1 MRRSSRLIAT
11 GGGLTALLAV
21 FCALPFLVALYRL
34 DILIFMLINVILAVS
49 YRFLTLAGEFS
60 LGHVVMMGVGA
71 YGSALATK
79 EAGLSVWLAAPL
91 AAAFTG
97 LLALLLAFPL
107 FRMKGFYFLIGSFAA
122 GEAIRLTWN
131 RFRDP
136 FGGPGGIVY
145 IPSPEIPLPVLG
157 MFDIAADPQ
166 AYYFFTLAI
175 VVITILIFYRL
186 EHSRFGLTLH
196 AIHWQDVLAESVG
209 VHIWWYKTFALVV
222 ASAFAGLAGALL
234 GHYLGTVNPT
244 QFNLHI
250 MLFVLVWVIV
260 GGTRTIA
267 GPIVGVVVLTVVDQG
282 LRSLEEW
289 RPLFYGAIL
298 ILTVMFLPDGLES
311 LPRRLKEWW
320 ELARHGRGPPV
331 SDDEEPPGSD
341 RPPPRDA

>member
-1 MRRSSRLIAT
+1 MRRSSRFWAT
-11 GGGLTALLAV
+11 GGGLTALLALM
-21 FCALPFLVALYRL
+21 CALPFLVALYRL
-34 DILIFMLINVILAVS
+34 DILIFLLINVILAVS
-49 YRFLTLAGEFS
+49 YRFLTLAGEYS

-91 AAAFTG
+91 AMAFTG

-122 GEAIRLTWN
+122 GEAIRLSWN

-145 IPSPEIPLPVLG
+145 IPTPEIPLPVLG
-157 MFDIAADPQ
+157 TFDVAADPV
-166 AYYFFTLAI
+166 AYYFLCLA
-175 VVITILIFYRL
+175 VVIATIVIFYRL
-186 EHSRFGLTLH
+186 ERSRFGLTLH
-196 AIHWQDVLAESVG
+196 AIHWKDVLAESVG

-222 ASAFAGLAGALL
+222 ASAFAGLAGTLL

-267 GPIVGVVVLTVVDQG
+267 GPILGVAVLTVVDQG
-282 LRSLEEW
+282 LRGLDEW

-298 ILTVMFLPDGLES
+298 ILTVMFLPQGLES
-311 LPRRLKEWW
+311 LPRRLTGLWQA
-320 ELARHGRGPPV
+320 LRDRRAPGV
-331 SDDEEPPGSD
+331 SDDEEPPESD

>member
-1 MRRSSRLIAT
+1 MRRSSRLWAT
-11 GGGLTALLAV
+11 GGGLGALLV
-21 FCALPFLVALYRL
+21 VMCALPFMVALYRL

-49 YRFLTLAGEFS
+49 YRFLTLAGEYS

-79 EAGLSVWLAAPL
+79 ELGLSFWLAAPL

-97 LLALLLAFPL
+97 LLAILLAFPL

-145 IPSPEIPLPVLG
+145 IPSPEIPLPFLG
-157 MFDIAADPQ
+157 TVDLAADAR
-166 AYYFFTLAI
+166 AYYFFVLVI
-175 VVITILIFYRL
+175 VIVTIVIFYRL
-186 EHSRFGLTLH
+186 ERSRFGLTLH

-209 VHIWWYKTFALVV
+209 VHIWWYKTFALVL
-222 ASAFAGLAGALL
+222 ASAFAGLAGTLL

-260 GGTRTIA
+260 GGTRTLV
-267 GPIVGVVVLTVVDQG
+267 GPIVGVVVLTIVDQALRG
-282 LRSLEEW
+282 LDEW

-298 ILTVMFLPDGLES
+298 ILSVLFLPQGLES
-311 LPRRLKEWW
+311 LPRRVLHWW
-320 ELARHGRGPPV
+320 DLARHGRSPPV
-331 SDDEEPPGSD
+331 SDDEGPPESD

>member
-11 GGGLTALLAV
+11 GGGLAALLAV

-131 RFRDP
+131 RSRDP

-157 MFDIAADPQ
+157 MFDVAADAR
-166 AYYFFTLAI
+166 AYYFLTLAI
-175 VVITILIFYRL
+175 VIITIFIFYRL

-196 AIHWQDVLAESVG
+196 AIHWKDVLAESVG

-222 ASAFAGLAGALL
+222 ASAFAGLAGGLL

-244 QFNLHI
+244 PVQPAHHALRAGVGDRWRHADHRRPHRGRRGADGCRPRAAQPRR
-250 MLFVLVWVIV
+250 MAAAVLRRDPDSDRDVPSGRAREPAASGQGV
-260 GGTRTIA
+260 
-267 GPIVGVVVLTVVDQG
+267 VGV
-282 LRSLEEW
+282 
-289 RPLFYGAIL
+289 GAARA
-298 ILTVMFLPDGLES
+298 PAAGQ
-311 LPRRLKEWW
+311 RR
-320 ELARHGRGPPV
+320 
-331 SDDEEPPGSD
+331 
-341 RPPPRDA
+341 

>member
-1 MRRSSRLIAT
+1 MRRSSRFWAT
-11 GGGLTALLAV
+11 SGGLAALLAL

-49 YRFLTLAGEFS
+49 YRFLTLAGEYS
-60 LGHVVMMGVGA
+60 LGHVVMMGAGA

-79 EAGLSVWLAAPL
+79 EAGFPVWVAAPL
-91 AAAFTG
+91 AAGFTG
-97 LLALLLAFPL
+97 LIAFVLAFPL

-122 GEAIRLTWN
+122 GEAIRLSWN

-145 IPSPEIPLPVLG
+145 IPSPEIPLPILG
-157 MFDIAADPQ
+157 TFDVAADAR
-166 AYYFFTLAI
+166 AYYFLCLA
-175 VVITILIFYRL
+175 VVIATIVIFYRL
-186 EHSRFGLTLH
+186 ERSRFGLTLH
-196 AIHWQDVLAESVG
+196 AIHWKDLLAESVG

-267 GPIVGVVVLTVVDQG
+267 GPIVGVAVLTVVDQG
-282 LRSLEEW
+282 LRGLDEW

-298 ILTVMFLPDGLES
+298 ILTVMFLPQGLES
-311 LPRRLKEWW
+311 LPQRARGWW
-320 ELARHGRGPPV
+320 HVLRSGRTPPV
-331 SDDEEPPGSD
+331 SDDEEPPESD

>member
-1 MRRSSRLIAT
+1 MRRSNRLLLT

-21 FCALPFLVALYRL
+21 FCALPFLVAIYRI
-34 DILIFMLINVILAVS
+34 DILIFLLINVILAVS
-49 YRFLTLAGEFS
+49 YRFLTLAGEYS

-91 AAAFTG
+91 AMAFTG
-97 LLALLLAFPL
+97 LLAFVLAFPL

-136 FGGPGGIVY
+136 FGGPGGLVF

-157 MFDIAADPQ
+157 MFDVAADPI
-166 AYYFFTLAI
+166 AYYFFALALA
-175 VVITILIFYRL
+175 VITIFIFYRL

-222 ASAFAGLAGALL
+222 ASAFAGLAGSLL
-234 GHYLGTVNPT
+234 GHYLGTVNPV

-282 LRSLEEW
+282 LRGLDEW

-311 LPRRLKEWW
+311 LPRRVREWW
-320 ELARHGRGPPV
+320 DLARHGRGPPAG
-331 SDDEEPPGSD
+331 DDEEPPESD

>member
-1 MRRSSRLIAT
+1 MRKSSRLWAT
-11 GGGLTALLAV
+11 GAGLAAVLAV
-21 FCALPFLVALYRL
+21 FCALPSVVTLYRL
-34 DILIFMLINVILAVS
+34 DVLIFLLINVILAVS

-60 LGHVVMMGVGA
+60 LAHVVMMGVGA

-97 LLALLLAFPL
+97 LLSLLLAFPL

-136 FGGPGGIVY
+136 FGGPGGLVF
-145 IPSPEIPLPVLG
+145 IPSPEIDIPGLG
-157 MFDIAADPQ
+157 QVDLAEPRAF
-166 AYYFFTLAI
+166 YFLTLAI
-175 VVITILIFYRL
+175 VIVTIAIFYRL
-186 EHSRFGLTLH
+186 ERSRFGLTLH

-222 ASAFAGLAGALL
+222 ASAFAGLAGTLL
-234 GHYLGTVNPT
+234 GHYLGTINPP
-244 QFNLHI
+244 QFSLHI

-267 GPIVGVVVLTVVDQG
+267 GPILGVVVLTIVDEG
-282 LRSLEEW
+282 LRDLGEW
-289 RPLFYGAIL
+289 RPLIYGAIL
-298 ILTVMFLPDGLES
+298 ILTVMFMPRGLES
-311 LPRRLKEWW
+311 LPGTLLERWRA
-320 ELARHGRGPPV
+320 ARGGRHPAAG
-331 SDDEEPPGSD
+331 EPPESD
-341 RPPPRDA
+341 RPPP

>member
-1 MRRSSRLIAT
+1 MRRSNRFWAT
-11 GGGLTALLAV
+11 SGGLAALLALM
-21 FCALPFLVALYRL
+21 CALPFLVALYRL
-34 DILIFMLINVILAVS
+34 DILIFLLINVILAVS

-79 EAGLSVWLAAPL
+79 EAGLSFWIAAPL

-97 LLALLLAFPL
+97 LLAFVLAFPL

-136 FGGPGGIVY
+136 FGGPGGLVF

-157 MFDIAADPQ
+157 MFDIAADSR
-166 AYYFFTLAI
+166 AYYFFVLAI
-175 VVITILIFYRL
+175 VIVTIVIFYRL
-186 EHSRFGLTLH
+186 ERSRFGLTLH

-222 ASAFAGLAGALL
+222 ASAFAGLSGALL

-267 GPIVGVVVLTVVDQG
+267 GPILGVAVLTIVDQG
-282 LRSLEEW
+282 LRGLDEW

-298 ILTVMFLPDGLES
+298 ILTVLFLPQGLES
-311 LPRRLKEWW
+311 LPRRVMGWW
-320 ELARHGRGPPV
+320 EAIRGGREPAL
-331 SDDEEPPGSD
+331 SDDEGPPESD